1 MLETAVVA
9 FTTYFAMVSP
19 IEAAVLFAA
28 LTPDQTPQARRV
40 MAIKGTLIA
49 AAILLIFALVGE
61 FLLER
66 LGISLAALRASGGIL
81 LLLLGIDLVFARS
94 SGGTTATEEER
105 NEAKE
110 RTDISVFP
118 LATPLIA
125 GPGSMGV
132 TILLIADAEGDLEKH
147 AAVIGALL
155 VVLGITY
162 LLLLTASHVQRV
174 MGTTGLNVVNRVF
187 GVLVTALA
195 VQFIF
200 DGIKQSGLFTLGT

>member
-1 MLETAVVA
+1 MPK
-9 FTTYFAMVSP
+9 P
-19 IEAAVLFAA
+19 IESS
-28 LTPDQTPQARRV
+28 T
-40 MAIKGTLIA
+40 
-49 AAILLIFALVGE
+49 E
-61 FLLER
+61 WN
-66 LGISLAALRASGGIL
+66 IL

-110 RTDISVFP
+110 RTDISVSP

-155 VVLGITY
+155 VVLDWDATDSAIPYCAG
-162 LLLLTASHVQRV
+162 SE
-174 MGTTGLNVVNRVF
+174 
-187 GVLVTALA
+187 
-195 VQFIF
+195 
-200 DGIKQSGLFTLGT
+200 

>member
-28 LTPDQTPQARRV
+28 MTPGQSAEARRAT
-40 MAIKGTLIA
+40 AIKGTL
-49 AAILLIFALVGE
+49 
-61 FLLER
+61 
-66 LGISLAALRASGGIL
+66 
-81 LLLLGIDLVFARS
+81 
-94 SGGTTATEEER
+94 
-105 NEAKE
+105 
-110 RTDISVFP
+110 
-118 LATPLIA
+118 
-125 GPGSMGV
+125 M
-132 TILLIADAEGDLEKH
+132 ADAEGALVKQ

-162 LLLLTASHVQRV
+162 LLLLTASQVQRV
-174 MGTTGLNVVNRVF
+174 MGITGLNVVNRVF

-200 DGIKQSGLFTLGT
+200 DGIKESGVFTG

>member
-9 FTTYFAMVSP
+9 FTTYFALISP
-19 IEAAVLFAA
+19 VQAAVLFAA
-28 LTPDQTPQARRV
+28 MTPDQTAEARRAT
-40 MAIKGTLIA
+40 AIKATLIA
-49 AAILLIFALVGE
+49 MTILLVFALVGE

-66 LGISLAALRASGGIL
+66 LGITLAALRTSGGIL

-94 SGGTTATEEER
+94 SGGTSATEGER
-105 NEAKE
+105 NEAKQ
-110 RTDISVFP
+110 RTDIAVFP

-125 GPGSMGV
+125 GPGALGV
-132 TILLIADAEGDLEKH
+132 TILLMADAEGELVKQT
-147 AAVIGALL
+147 AVIGALL

-174 MGTTGLNVVNRVF
+174 MGVTGLNVVNRVF

-195 VQFIF
+195 VQFMF
-200 DGIKQSGLFTLGT
+200 DGIRQSGLFALGG